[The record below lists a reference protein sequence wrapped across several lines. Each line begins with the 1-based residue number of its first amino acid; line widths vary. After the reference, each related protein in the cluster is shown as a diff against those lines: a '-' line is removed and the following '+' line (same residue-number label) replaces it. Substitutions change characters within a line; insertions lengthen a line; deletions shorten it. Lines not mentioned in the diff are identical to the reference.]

1 MKTNYSQLKFSLL
14 SKKENKY
21 KLIDVYQNRYPN
33 DVFDQ
38 MIVVSLEGN
47 LDIHFLIDLLKI
59 LILLVETENELFV
72 LLLIFDHQ
80 DHLLVYIDHQ

>member
-72 LLLIFDHQ
+72 LLRIFDHQ